1 MPSLLRTT
9 LVVLSVATIAC
20 STQSAPLTGPR
31 VVITPQ
37 GLEQTVRL
45 SPAEPVPG
53 DTLKIESI
61 VVNGTGAAVEV
72 TSRICGM
79 DVETSLQLSH
89 PNIACAGYSMQ
100 GALAPGDSLL
110 GFAGGV
116 VASGPGTY
124 TMRVRHLLNPD
135 VWVDVPVAVRMP

>member
-45 SPAEPVPG
+45 SPAVPVPG

-61 VVNGTGAAVEV
+61 VVNGTGAVVEV
-72 TSRICGM
+72 TSCICGM

>member
-1 MPSLLRTT
+1 MPSPLRTT
-9 LVVLSVATIAC
+9 LVVLSFATIAC
-20 STQSAPLTGPR
+20 STQSTPFTGPR

-45 SPAEPVPG
+45 SPAEPIQG
-53 DTLKIESI
+53 DTLTIESI
-61 VVNGTGAAVEV
+61 VVNVMGAAVDV

-79 DVETSLQLSH
+79 DVETSLRLSG
-89 PNIACAGYSMQ
+89 PNLACAGYSMH
-100 GALAPGDSLL
+100 GALAPGDSIL

-135 VWVDVPVAVRMP
+135 VWVDVPVTVRMP